1 MKHLKIIALLF
12 SLSILVSCGKKQEPV
27 SEKKEEH
34 HEEENKTEVSL
45 SGEQIKLMGIEVSP
59 ISDINISGYIKV
71 TGEVKINQEQ
81 ESKVGGIISGRIKS
95 VNVKEGS
102 NVSSGQVLATLENID
117 LVSIQTDYITSK
129 NEVEYA
135 KQELDRQKRISDITS
150 KKSIAELEANYK
162 RALTNMRSLE
172 QRLSS
177 YKINKN
183 RFDNVGE
190 DTTVNVQRYYSITS
204 PISGNV
210 VSRMIT
216 IGQFVDPSTEMF
228 HIVNTSTVY
237 VDLNIFEKDL
247 AKISKGQ
254 KVKIETST
262 YGDEVFEGNISNIN
276 SIFDDASRTV
286 KVRVLI
292 KNKGNKL
299 LPNMFVTAKILVD
312 ESNVKA
318 VPKSALVEEGEEKF
332 IFVKTNEKHE
342 DEHKEPRHKEGDNDA
357 EHKEDEHKGEH
368 GHEGGVV
375 FKKVMVRT
383 GVEDDKYIEIFPIET
398 IEGDNEVVT
407 SGAFYLKSEL
417 KKEELGEHDH

>member
-1 MKHLKIIALLF
+1 MKHIKIIAILF

-45 SGEQIKLMGIEVSP
+45 SIEQIKLMGIKVLP
-59 ISDINISGYIKV
+59 IEDVNISGYIKV

-102 NVSSGQVLATLENID
+102 NVSAGQVLATIENID

-129 NEVEYA
+129 NDVEYA

-150 KKSIAELEANYK
+150 KKTIAELEANYK
-162 RALTNMRSLE
+162 RAVTNMRSLE

-183 RFDNVGE
+183 RFENVSE

-299 LPNMFVTAKILVD
+299 LPNMFVTAKILIE

-342 DEHKEPRHKEGDNDA
+342 DEHKEPGHKEGDKDA

-368 GHEGGVV
+368 GHEGGIV
-375 FKKVMVRT
+375 FKKIMVRT
-383 GVEDDKYIEIFPIET
+383 GVEDDKYVEIFPIET

-407 SGAFYLKSEL
+407 TGAFYLRSEL